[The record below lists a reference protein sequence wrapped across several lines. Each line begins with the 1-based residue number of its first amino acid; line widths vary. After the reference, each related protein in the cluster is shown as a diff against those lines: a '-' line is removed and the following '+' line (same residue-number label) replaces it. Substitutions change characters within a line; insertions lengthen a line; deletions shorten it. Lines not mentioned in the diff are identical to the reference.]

1 MARSYYGFHGGYT
14 NVFNYSLP
22 LRSKSVYMKWTDT
35 QTHSWIH
42 SFFPPNCMYLC
53 SLKAWKLAWNLEIVC
68 AYIIILT
75 FSEILFIYDYINIG
89 LRRQIVQILH
99 YKLHRVVRVM
109 FLLSLFWVFP
119 RAPQPFHC
127 HLHWPIPLS
136 LFCSSKR
143 LDLCSFNKYYL
154 RSFRC
159 QALFWA

>member
-1 MARSYYGFHGGYT
+1 MGSTVDIRM
-14 NVFNYSLP
+14 YSAI
-22 LRSKSVYMKWTDT
+22 VYRWDQSLSTWSELILKL
-35 QTHSWIH
+35 IH
-42 SFFPPNCMYLC
+42 EYILFSPPNCMYLC

-75 FSEILFIYDYINIG
+75 FSEIFFICDYINIG

-119 RAPQPFHC
+119 RAPQAFHC
-127 HLHWPIPLS
+127 HLHWPVPLS

-143 LDLCSFNKYYL
+143 LDVCSFNKYYL

-159 QALFWA
+159 QALFWV